1 MTSSAMRRSRLLR
14 SQPARPAGY
23 VRPEDLLGA
32 RCVLVVARFLRTMNI
47 AIIQERP
54 FNPLRSLFSPPPLPL
69 LARGSQAPVPGCR
82 CRSPAAPRRR
92 RPHHAGRTQPGSR
105 ARAVAGRS
113 APARRVAVRDALV
126 TAPDRRQPARDRR
139 QEPAGA
145 ARYPRQPPPR
155 KHQHRLR
162 PGRDPV
168 RRPQPPM
175 WAAHAQLGG
184 SRAAITSPSALR
196 SAPIRLAT
204 KFAAAHL
211 ADRSARGQPP
221 FISSP
226 ARADRL
232 RDPRHPRSVP
242 ARPRRARTLC
252 RACACPVSRIEN
264 REDRDPAHRDRFS
277 LLQKVTPD

>member
-1 MTSSAMRRSRLLR
+1 
-14 SQPARPAGY
+14 
-23 VRPEDLLGA
+23 
-32 RCVLVVARFLRTMNI
+32 MNI

-54 FNPLRSLFSPPPLPL
+54 FNPLRSLFSPRPFRCS
-69 LARGSQAPVPGCR
+69 LAALRL
-82 CRSPAAPRRR
+82 RSPAAAAGRPPAPRRR

-226 ARADRL
+226 APRRPAQGPPAPPLSSRPPTARADPSAAHAL
-232 RDPRHPRSVP
+232 APFQE
-242 ARPRRARTLC
+242 
-252 RACACPVSRIEN
+252 SRIEKIGT
-264 REDRDPAHRDRFS
+264 RPTEIDFRCFR
-277 LLQKVTPD
+277 K